1 MLQQQIIIL
10 LIIHNKFNKLWVDFK
25 FSNSGSLP
33 SLTSCTKPSEAA
45 PLIASVANIPF
56 LEQAFSPPI
65 SQQKSEGNSATYSLP
80 PSTSTPI
87 SSTPINLQQQ
97 NQTTCLPSTSE
108 SLNKNENVIASM
120 AARCSSI
127 LSSTDY
133 SSPTPSAS
141 FDKNTS
147 STTTTSTTTTNIIPS
162 INSSGSGASRRR
174 IATERSLPLASDMAK
189 NREFYRTHDVRP
201 PYTYASLIRQA
212 IMESKDCQLTLNE
225 IYQWFQ
231 EAFVYFRRNAAT
243 WKNAVRHNLSLHK
256 CFTRVE
262 QNVKGAVWTV
272 DDSEFYK
279 RRPQRSSSSRSAP
292 KHSSSNVRA
301 TTAGLRSV
309 ASTSHFNTSLG
320 GHHSGNYLF
329 CQGKEGGEDD
339 QIDNT
344 TMLAQQIKHEM
355 MESCASTPARLIHS
369 TSATLKEESEG
380 EGGEGH
386 RNLLLSFG
394 GAPFSS
400 TGTTSP
406 LSAIDFPMHEEEEEG
421 EEEDYEENGELIIDE
436 DERPPRPLSAPESEV
451 DVMGEEEQHYLLEE
465 KEEKNVEIKEELRE
479 EELKQPKKEVNLIND
494 NHSNGYDPLRLLS
507 SAAAAEHEQIRKMSQ

>member
-1 MLQQQIIIL
+1 
-10 LIIHNKFNKLWVDFK
+10 
-25 FSNSGSLP
+25 
-33 SLTSCTKPSEAA
+33 
-45 PLIASVANIPF
+45 
-56 LEQAFSPPI
+56 
-65 SQQKSEGNSATYSLP
+65 
-80 PSTSTPI
+80 
-87 SSTPINLQQQ
+87 
-97 NQTTCLPSTSE
+97 
-108 SLNKNENVIASM
+108 M

-141 FDKNTS
+141 FDKNTT
-147 STTTTSTTTTNIIPS
+147 TTTTSTTTNIIPS
-162 INSSGSGASRRR
+162 INSSSSGASRRR
-174 IATERSLPLASDMAK
+174 ITTERSLPLASDMAK

-329 CQGKEGGEDD
+329 CQGKEGGEEG
-339 QIDNT
+339 DNT
-344 TMLAQQIKHEM
+344 TMLSQQIKHEM

-421 EEEDYEENGELIIDE
+421 EEDYEENGELIIDE

-479 EELKQPKKEVNLIND
+479 EELKQPKKEVHLIND